1 MESKMPAKCWK
12 DKLHQPK
19 QPKRVVLETDF
30 AGIKAGTKLFV
41 GTPLLVDSYI
51 RSIPRGVTRTIERMR
66 RDLARKNQ
74 CEATC
79 PVSTAIF
86 IRMSAEAAIEELS
99 ERVAITNVAPFWRVV
114 EPDSKIA
121 KRLSV
126 DSKWISIQRDA
137 EAEGVA

>member
-1 MESKMPAKCWK
+1 MWDMPTKCWK

-51 RSIPRGVTRTIERMR
+51 RAIPRGTTRTIERMR

-86 IRMSAEAAIEELS
+86 IRMSAESALEELA
-99 ERVAITNVAPFWRVV
+99 EGVAIADVAPFWRLVA
-114 EPDSKIA
+114 PDSKIA

-126 DSKWISIQRDA
+126 DSEWISLQRDS
-137 EAEGVA
+137 EAETAS

>member
-12 DKLHQPK
+12 DKLNQPK

-30 AGIKAGTKLFV
+30 AGIRAGTRLFV

-51 RSIPRGVTRTIERMR
+51 RSIPRGATRTIERMR
-66 RDLARKNQ
+66 RDLARKNK

-86 IRMSAEAAIEELS
+86 IHMSAEAAIEELS
-99 ERVAITNVAPFWRVV
+99 EGVAITDVAPFWRVV

-121 KRLSV
+121 KRLPI
-126 DSKWISIQRDA
+126 DSKWISVQRDA
-137 EAEGVA
+137 EAKESA

>member
-1 MESKMPAKCWK
+1 MPAKCWK

-30 AGIKAGTKLFV
+30 AGIKAGTTLFV

-51 RSIPRGVTRTIERMR
+51 RAIPRGTTRTIERMR

-86 IRMSAEAAIEELS
+86 IRMSAESALGELAEGAAITE
-99 ERVAITNVAPFWRVV
+99 VAPFWRLVA
-114 EPDSKIA
+114 PHSKIA

-126 DSKWISIQRDA
+126 DSEWISLQRDSEA
-137 EAEGVA
+137 EASS

>member
-1 MESKMPAKCWK
+1 MPTKCWK
-12 DKLHQPK
+12 DKLNQPK
-19 QPKRVVLETDF
+19 QPKRVVLDTDF

-41 GTPLLVDSYI
+41 GTPLLIDGYI
-51 RSIPRGVTRTIERMR
+51 RAIPCGATRTIERMR
-66 RDLARKNQ
+66 RDLARKHQ

-86 IRMSAEAAIEELS
+86 IRMSAEAALEEIS
-99 ERVAITNVAPFWRVV
+99 EGVTVNDVAPFWRVV

-126 DSKWISIQRDA
+126 DSKWIATQR
-137 EAEGVA
+137 EMEQG

>member
-1 MESKMPAKCWK
+1 MPTKCWK

-19 QPKRVVLETDF
+19 QAKRVVLETDF

-41 GTPLLVDSYI
+41 GTPLLIDSYI
-51 RSIPRGVTRTIERMR
+51 RSIPRGTTRTIERMR

-86 IRMSAEAAIEELS
+86 IRMSAESAIEELA
-99 ERVAITNVAPFWRVV
+99 EGVAITDVAPFWRLVA
-114 EPDSKIA
+114 PDSKIA

-126 DSKWISIQRDA
+126 DSEWISLQRDSEA
-137 EAEGVA
+137 EASS

>member
-1 MESKMPAKCWK
+1 MPTKCWK
-12 DKLHQPK
+12 DKLNQPK
-19 QPKRVVLETDF
+19 QQKRVVLETDF

-51 RSIPRGVTRTIERMR
+51 RAIPRGTTRTIERMR

-86 IRMSAEAAIEELS
+86 IRMSAESAIEELA
-99 ERVAITNVAPFWRVV
+99 EGVAIADVAPFWRLVA
-114 EPDSKIA
+114 PDSKIA

-126 DSKWISIQRDA
+126 DSEWISLQRDS
-137 EAEGVA
+137 EAETTS

>member
-1 MESKMPAKCWK
+1 MWDMPTKCWK

-51 RSIPRGVTRTIERMR
+51 RAIPRGTTRTIERMR
-66 RDLARKNQ
+66 RDLARKNR

-86 IRMSAEAAIEELS
+86 IRMSAESALEELA
-99 ERVAITNVAPFWRVV
+99 EGVAIADVAPFWRLVA
-114 EPDSKIA
+114 PDSKIA

-126 DSKWISIQRDA
+126 DSEWISLQRDS
-137 EAEGVA
+137 EAETAS

>member
-1 MESKMPAKCWK
+1 MPTKPKTWK
-12 DKLHQPK
+12 EKIQQPK

-41 GTPLLVDSYI
+41 GTPMLIDQYI
-51 RSIPRGVTRTIERMR
+51 RSVPFGATRTIERMR
-66 RDLARKNQ
+66 RDLARQNQ

-86 IRMSAEAAIEELS
+86 IRMSAEAAIEDLNAGVS
-99 ERVAITNVAPFWRVV
+99 ADAVAPFWRVV
-114 EPDSKIA
+114 ESESAIA

-126 DSKWISIQRDA
+126 DRQWIAHQREIEQQTA
-137 EAEGVA
+137 QA